1 MSPCRNIVSCARP
14 EIVPRRLKEPLEPS
28 AARVDASDRFRACP
42 LRPGVDVDDDD
53 MCEKDGDVYDPGADV
68 GGGGGG

>member
-1 MSPCRNIVSCARP
+1 MTIDYDS
-14 EIVPRRLKEPLEPS
+14 
-28 AARVDASDRFRACP
+28 
-42 LRPGVDVDDDD
+42 DVDDDD

>member
-1 MSPCRNIVSCARP
+1 M
-14 EIVPRRLKEPLEPS
+14 PRRLSEPLEPS

-53 MCEKDGDVYDPGADV
+53 MCEKDGDV
-68 GGGGGG
+68 